1 MSQHET
7 PITKGDY
14 EALAAFRAALRR
26 FLRFSEEAARAAGVT
41 PQQHQL
47 LLAVKGQPGR
57 DWANIGDLADALQ
70 IHHNAAVGLVGRTE
84 AAGLVQRTQSQE
96 DRRQVRVTLT
106 PKGEEML
113 AHLSQRHLSE
123 LQAMREALS
132 KPFLNGNAQ

>member
-1 MSQHET
+1 MPQHET
-7 PITKGDY
+7 PITKSDY
-14 EALAAFRAALRR
+14 EALASFRAALRR

-57 DWANIGDLADALQ
+57 DWASVGDLADALQ
-70 IHHNAAVGLVGRTE
+70 IHHNAAVGLVSRTE
-84 AAGLVQRTQSQE
+84 AAGLVARAQSEE

-123 LQAMREALS
+123 LQAMGETLT
-132 KPFLNGNAQ
+132 KPFLNGNGQ